1 MLSFFSKYRCL
12 IIASPAAAKKTQK
25 QERSNISRLFS
36 AAMQARQQQQKSARN
51 ANENGHHFPWQIK
64 NGKMWQSI

>member
-1 MLSFFSKYRCL
+1 MLSFFSKHRCL

-36 AAMQARQQQQKSARN
+36 AAMRTRQRQQNSTGN
-51 ANENGHHFPWQIK
+51 ANENGLHFP
-64 NGKMWQSI
+64 